1 MARFLDALQ
10 IAPDEKTVV
19 AIVRDYLSQLDPRFV
34 ELLPTDCQGALRG
47 TMDLQSAAVTVLRA
61 ELEFRGNPGV
71 AQFLHDVAQTF
82 AAASV
87 RVSRFRAELRI
98 PAFFR

>member
-19 AIVRDYLSQLDPRFV
+19 AIVRDYLSQLNPRLV
-34 ELLPTDCQGALRG
+34 ELLPAECQHALRG
-47 TMDLQSAAVTVLRA
+47 TMDLQSAAVTLFRA
-61 ELEFRGNPGV
+61 GLPSHGNPRA
-71 AQFLHDVAQTF
+71 AQFLHEIAHTF
-82 AAASV
+82 ATASV

-98 PAFFR
+98 PAF